1 MPSTE
6 PIEEQAMDKYSSTA
20 FWHLAESHAKAIST
34 VRTLRQMADRGD
46 QRVGAELDDAQTEE
60 GIVRSAI
67 IHWRPGSAIEA
78 QTKFLYMAHFIAS
91 AQISLDRQEMATMM
105 NSIVHLR

>member
-1 MPSTE
+1 
-6 PIEEQAMDKYSSTA
+6 MDIYSSTN
-20 FWHLAESHAKAIST
+20 FFHLAESHAKAVST
-34 VRTLRQMADRGD
+34 VKTLRQMADYGHQD
-46 QRVGAELDDAQTEE
+46 VGAELGHAQAEE

-91 AQISLDRQEMATMM
+91 AQISLDREEMATMM

>member
-6 PIEEQAMDKYSSTA
+6 PIEEPAMDENFSTT
-20 FWHLAESHAKAIST
+20 FWHLAESHAKAVST
-34 VRTLRQMADRGD
+34 VRTLRQKADHGD
-46 QRVGAELDDAQTEE
+46 QEVGAELDHAQAEE
-60 GIVRSAI
+60 GNMRSAI
-67 IHWRPGSAIEA
+67 IHWKPGSAIEA